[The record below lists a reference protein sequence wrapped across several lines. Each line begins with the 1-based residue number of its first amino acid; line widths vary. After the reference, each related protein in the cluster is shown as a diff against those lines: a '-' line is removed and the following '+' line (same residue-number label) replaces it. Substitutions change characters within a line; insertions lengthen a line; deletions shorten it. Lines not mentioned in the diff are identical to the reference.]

1 MKKTQRNEHQ
11 ISSEGKAH
19 PFFCSGRKSIYIK
32 KTRVKHAFKLH
43 EFNARGRTEGTRDI
57 VMVETQCLKN
67 DLFSQI
73 ESYPIG

>member
-1 MKKTQRNEHQ
+1 MKQVQRNEHQ
-11 ISSEGKAH
+11 ISSGGKAH
-19 PFFCSGRKSIYIK
+19 PLFCSGRKRTYIK

-43 EFNARGRTEGTRDI
+43 ELNARGRTEGTRDI

-73 ESYPIG
+73 ESYPTG